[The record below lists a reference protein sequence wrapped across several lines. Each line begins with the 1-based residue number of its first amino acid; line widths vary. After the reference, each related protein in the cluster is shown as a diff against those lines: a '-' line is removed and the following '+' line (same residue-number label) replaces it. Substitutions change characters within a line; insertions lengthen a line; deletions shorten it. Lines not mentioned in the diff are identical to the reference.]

1 VADKIPTEPA
11 LCEVCKKPFKQWR
24 STTRVCGYR
33 CAAKVPKI
41 ERKAEKA
48 KDRASK
54 EAQKTLPTLRKEA
67 QDAFNAFV
75 RARDA
80 GKPCICCGKMPEWLD
95 ALTGGS
101 IDSGHYRSRGSCP
114 ELAFH
119 EDNAHGQLKAC
130 NRFGWDV
137 ASYRAELIRRIGID
151 RVTALEGPHPM
162 PKYSRDDMRAI
173 RDKYRAKAR
182 EMLLEAKNS

>member
-1 VADKIPTEPA
+1 VTDKIPS
-11 LCEVCKKPFKQWR
+11 CVVCFKPFASQR
-24 STTRVCGYR
+24 MGQRVCSYR

-48 KDRASK
+48 RDRASK

-67 QDAFNAFV
+67 QEAFNAYI
-75 RARDA
+75 RSRDA
-80 GKPCICCGKMPEWLD
+80 GKPCICCGKMPQGPE
-95 ALTGGS
+95 ALTGGA

-114 ELAFH
+114 ELAFN
-119 EDNAHGQLKAC
+119 ENNAHGQLKSC

-151 RVTALEGPHPM
+151 RVTALEGPHLM
-162 PKYSRDDMRAI
+162 PKYGRDDMRRI
-173 RDKYRAKAR
+173 RDTYRAKAR
-182 EMLLEAKNS
+182 EMLIGDKKR